1 MDAWDR
7 ASVVH
12 GGGDRDR
19 NTCQCGGT
27 RIGVGTSAHS
37 RSNCN
42 QQRNTLSKKALF
54 QYIVPRSEV
63 QAESATLRWPQCLE
77 RPPQPPARAPGGRFW
92 GGGRGRQNGRR
103 RFGRAIFA
111 PKRAP
116 KHAAE
121 GEAPGRCSSDPPTAP
136 PQSPRGPILGGER
149 APDQPSE
156 IWARN
161 IRTQKCTQMSG
172 RGGGARAVPE
182 RPPPPPQSPLGPIL
196 VG

>member
-92 GGGRGRQNGRR
+92 GGARRQNGRR

-116 KHAAE
+116 KHAAV
-121 GEAPGRCSSDPPTAP
+121 GEAPGRCSSNPPTAP
-136 PQSPRGPILGGER
+136 PPEPPGADFGGGE
-149 APDQPSE
+149 S
-156 IWARN
+156 
-161 IRTQKCTQMSG
+161 
-172 RGGGARAVPE
+172 ARAAAGDRGAQYLHPKVHQNQ
-182 RPPPPPQSPLGPIL
+182 RWRRGR
-196 VG
+196 

>member
-27 RIGVGTSAHS
+27 RNGVGTSAHS

-92 GGGRGRQNGRR
+92 GGGG
-103 RFGRAIFA
+103 A
-111 PKRAP
+111 PER
-116 KHAAE
+116 
-121 GEAPGRCSSDPPTAP
+121 PP
-136 PQSPRGPILGGER
+136 
-149 APDQPSE
+149 E

-161 IRTQKCTQMSG
+161 IRTQKSAKTCG
-172 RGGGARAVPE
+172 GGGGARAVLE
-182 RPPPPPQSPLGPIL
+182 RPPHRSPPRAPGGRFWGGGERQIGRRRSGRAIFAPKSARK
-196 VG
+196 